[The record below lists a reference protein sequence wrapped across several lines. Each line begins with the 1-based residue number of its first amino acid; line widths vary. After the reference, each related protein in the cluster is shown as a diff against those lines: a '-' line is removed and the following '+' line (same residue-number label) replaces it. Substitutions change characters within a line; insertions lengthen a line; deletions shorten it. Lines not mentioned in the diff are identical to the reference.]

1 MFLVVKRQETGDRRQ
16 ETRDKRQEI
25 ERLEIRDKIS
35 DVRFEIR
42 GKRKDVRHQISDFG
56 L

>member
-1 MFLVVKRQETGDRRQ
+1 MRRKQ
-16 ETRDKRQEI
+16 RQEI

-42 GKRKDVRHQISDFG
+42 GKRKDVRYQISDIRFWIMN
-56 L
+56 